1 MMRKPDRA
9 AAALSEMPT
18 EHAVLE
24 IILVDESH
32 LREPIVYAG
41 RPAGWAGEPVRWFL
55 KVRDRWRHP
64 GRGQRAGSR
73 TGRPAAAGKEIP
85 PVEESTSSGMIFQH
99 ENAAAEDPVTAPG
112 TPDNVIAA
120 LYLEAEQ
127 VCLSHETPY
136 DTDDGL
142 QRFNAWLDD
151 QMDTH

>member
-1 MMRKPDRA
+1 MMREPDRA
-9 AAALSEMPT
+9 AAAPSEMPSA
-18 EHAVLE
+18 HAALK
-24 IILVDESH
+24 IILVDEPR

-41 RPAGWAGEPVRWFL
+41 RPAGRTGEGVRWFL

-73 TGRPAAAGKEIP
+73 MGRP
-85 PVEESTSSGMIFQH
+85 
-99 ENAAAEDPVTAPG
+99 AAAEDPVTAPG
-112 TPDNVIAA
+112 TPDDVIAA

-127 VCLSHETPY
+127 VCLPHETPY
-136 DTDDGL
+136 DMDGGL